1 MSIKGIDIYNGTRES
16 GLDLARVKA
25 GGIQYAIVKATEG
38 VNYTDPSFV
47 ANVNDTRKAG
57 LLVGAYHFLR
67 ATPINQQCH
76 DFLAAISGHGP
87 YCCLA
92 IDVENPYKNG
102 KVIPEISDLGK
113 TSITDR
119 IITLYNAIRSAGYT
133 CPVYVYSSKSWF
145 GTYID
150 TARCKSAGMLIWLAW
165 YSNATPDNTDR
176 SGICDMWQWCSDGR
190 VLGVAGDTDCDV
202 CYRGINGSVPAP
214 PTIGVNAWY
223 RVRAGGRW
231 LPEVCNLR
239 DFAGLP
245 GKAITDVAAR
255 VTAGSVKYRVHVKG
269 GAWLPYVTGCD
280 INDCSNGYAGEG
292 RPIDAVEIYY
302 YTPASIRPYKC
313 AKYRVAPVGG
323 SYYSWQHDNQ
333 TTGGQ
338 DGYAGCFG
346 KKISKLQICIE

>member
-47 ANVNDTRKAG
+47 ANVNDARAAG
-57 LLVGAYHFLR
+57 LDVGAYHLMR
-67 ATPINQQCH
+67 ATPISQQAH
-76 DFLAAISGHGP
+76 DFVAAIRGHGP

-92 IDVENPYKNG
+92 VDVEDVG
-102 KVIPEISDLGK
+102 GPEISRLGEAA
-113 TSITDR
+113 ITDR
-119 IITLYNAIRSAGYT
+119 ILTINSAVRDTGYA
-133 CPVYVYSSKSWF
+133 CPVYVYASASWLRNL
-145 GTYID
+145 INV
-150 TARCKSAGMLIWLAW
+150 AACRRAGMLIWMAA
-165 YSNATPDNTDR
+165 YSDDTPDNTDH
-176 SGICDMWQWCSDGR
+176 SGDCDIWQWCSDGR
-190 VLGVAGDTDCDV
+190 VFGVAGDTDCDV
-202 CYRGINGSVPAP
+202 CYRGINGSTPTL

-223 RVRAGGRW
+223 RVRAGGVW

-239 DFAGLP
+239 DFAGKTD
-245 GKAITDVAAR
+245 GKTPITDIAVR
-255 VTAGSVKYRVHVKG
+255 VSAGSVKYRVHTCG
-269 GAWLPYVTGCD
+269 GKWLPYVTGCD

-302 YTPASIRPYKC
+302 YTPSGYKAKR
-313 AKYRVAPVGG
+313 AKYHVAPCGG

>member
-1 MSIKGIDIYNGTRES
+1 MSIKGIDIYNGTRKS

-102 KVIPEISDLGK
+102 KVIPEISGLGK

-145 GTYID
+145 GAYID

-190 VLGVAGDTDCDV
+190 VAGISANVDCDV
-202 CYRGINGSVPAP
+202 CYRGISGSVPAP
-214 PTIGVNAWY
+214 PTTGVNVWY
-223 RVRAGGRW
+223 RARTGGVW
-231 LPEVCNLR
+231 LPEVQDMT
-239 DFAGLP
+239 DFAGIA
-245 GKAITDVAAR
+245 GKPITDIAVR
-255 VTAGSVKYRVHVKG
+255 VSAGSVKYRVHTCG
-269 GAWLPYVTGCD
+269 GKWLPYVTGCD

-302 YTPASIRPYKC
+302 YTPASIRPYKR

-323 SYYSWQHDNQ
+323 GYYSWQHDNQ

>member
-1 MSIKGIDIYNGTRES
+1 MLGIDIYNGTRES

-113 TSITDR
+113 TAITDR

-202 CYRGINGSVPAP
+202 CYRGINGSTPTL

-223 RVRAGGRW
+223 RVRAGGVW

-239 DFAGLP
+239 DFAGKTD
-245 GKAITDVAAR
+245 GKTPITDIAVR
-255 VTAGSVKYRVHVKG
+255 VSAGSVKYRVHTCG
-269 GAWLPYVTGCD
+269 GKWLPYVTGCD
-280 INDCSNGYAGEG
+280 INDCSNGYAGKG
-292 RPIDAVEIYY
+292 RPIDAMEIYY

>member
-1 MSIKGIDIYNGTRES
+1 MSIKGIDIYHGTGRPDFSAVKRS
-16 GLDLARVKA
+16 GID
-25 GGIQYAIVKATEG
+25 YAILKATEG
-38 VNYTDPSFV
+38 VNFKDAYFD
-47 ANVNDTRKAG
+47 VNSSAAKAAG
-57 LLVGAYHFLR
+57 LQVGAYHFLR

-102 KVIPEISDLGK
+102 KVIPEISDLGEK
-113 TSITDR
+113 AVTDR

-190 VLGVAGDTDCDV
+190 VAGISANVDCDV
-202 CYRGINGSVPAP
+202 CYRGISGSVPAP
-214 PTIGVNAWY
+214 PTTGVNVWY
-223 RVRAGGRW
+223 RVRAGGVW
-231 LPEVCNLR
+231 LPEVCNLC
-239 DFAGLP
+239 DFAGKTD
-245 GKAITDVAAR
+245 GKTPITDIAVR
-255 VTAGSVKYRVHVKG
+255 VSAGSVKYRVHTCG
-269 GAWLPYVTGCD
+269 GKWLPYVTGCD

-302 YTPASIRPYKC
+302 YTPASIRPYKR